1 MDPCKDPNAP
11 WSPDSAN
18 PRIACDCSVTC
29 HVTHLKVY
37 ALDVSGAIPEALFKL
52 TELMDLNLGQNVLNG
67 PLPPEI
73 GTLSKMQYL
82 SLGINNLSGPVPP
95 NLGNLTRLISLS
107 FSSNRFSGTLPREL
121 GKLTSLEQLYI
132 DSSGVSGEIPQELA
146 GLKRLKI
153 LWASDNLFT
162 GKLPDFIGSLTNLID
177 LRIQGTLLEG
187 PIPSSFSALTKLSD
201 LRLGDFTNADSSLSF
216 IENMTSLSTL
226 SLRNSRISGQI
237 PEKLGEFSNLM
248 YLDLSFNKLSG
259 QIPTWFKNL
268 MSLQFLFLGNNN
280 LEGFLPSDI
289 ITPKLVALDV
299 SFNPI
304 VGGLP
309 SNYLEAGVSLN
320 FLGTAISAFG
330 LQDWNTYEIYRCL
343 QNGSLCSSKVSSFAD
358 SSVSVNCGGT
368 EHTST
373 SGIDYYDDSENL
385 VGASF
390 YISSQQKWS
399 ISDTGFYISNPNGSR
414 YIAMT
419 DSQILGTLE
428 SELYKSARVS
438 PSSLRYYAIGLKNG
452 KYAVELHFAEIVM
465 SDSKSSWKG
474 LGRRLF
480 DVYIQGDRVLQDFD
494 IQKEAGGSMTAIVKT
509 FTTNVTNTI
518 LEVHFFWAGRGTCC
532 IPLQGTYGPLVSAIH
547 ISPDSVD
554 VSPSPNGDK
563 RHIAKFVG
571 LGVGCVAALFIA
583 LSVFYL
589 WWKKDAASHMR
600 VHTNSPKK
608 GDQQASV

>member
-1 MDPCKDPNAP
+1 MASLLLLSLSLSSLFLLVSSQSSTDPAEVAALKAIWEDWGLRGWNTTMDPCADPNAP

-37 ALDVSGAIPEALFKL
+37 ALDVSGAIPKALFKL
-52 TELMDLNLGQNVLNG
+52 TELMDLNLGQNVLSG

-95 NLGNLTRLISLS
+95 DLGNLTRLISLS

-121 GKLTSLEQLYI
+121 GKLTSLEQL
-132 DSSGVSGEIPQELA
+132 
-146 GLKRLKI
+146 
-153 LWASDNLFT
+153 WASDNLFT
-162 GKLPDFIGSLTNLID
+162 GKLPEFIGSLTNLID
-177 LRIQGTLLEG
+177 
-187 PIPSSFSALTKLSD
+187 
-201 LRLGDFTNADSSLSF
+201 
-216 IENMTSLSTL
+216 L

-237 PEKLGEFSNLM
+237 PEKHGEFSNLI

-268 MSLQFLFLGNNN
+268 TSLQFLFLGNNN
-280 LEGFLPSDI
+280 LEGFLPSDL

-304 VGGLP
+304 VGSLP
-309 SNYLEAGVSLN
+309 LNYPEEGAFLN
-320 FLGTAISAFG
+320 FLGTAMDGNSLEDRETLGIF
-330 LQDWNTYEIYRCL
+330 RCL
-343 QNGSLCSSKVSSFAD
+343 QNGSLCSSKASSFSE
-358 SSVSVNCGGT
+358 SSFSVNCGGT
-368 EHTST
+368 EQTSS

-385 VGASF
+385 EAASF

-399 ISDTGFYISNPNGSR
+399 ISNTGIYISNPNGSR
-414 YIAMT
+414 YIATT

-428 SELYKSARVS
+428 SELYKTARVS
-438 PSSLRYYAIGLKNG
+438 PSSLRYYAVGLKNG

-465 SDSKSSWKG
+465 SDSRSSWKG
-474 LGRRLF
+474 LGKRLF
-480 DVYIQGDRVLQDFD
+480 NVYIQGDKVLQDFD
-494 IQKEAGGSMTAIVKT
+494 IQKEAGGSKTAIVKT

-547 ISPDSVD
+547 VSPDSVE
-554 VSPSPNGDK
+554 VSPSSNGDK
-563 RHIAKFVG
+563 KEFGKFIG

-583 LSVFYL
+583 LFVFYL
-589 WWKKDAASHMR
+589 WWKKDAPSHMR
-600 VHTNSPKK
+600 MHTDSPK